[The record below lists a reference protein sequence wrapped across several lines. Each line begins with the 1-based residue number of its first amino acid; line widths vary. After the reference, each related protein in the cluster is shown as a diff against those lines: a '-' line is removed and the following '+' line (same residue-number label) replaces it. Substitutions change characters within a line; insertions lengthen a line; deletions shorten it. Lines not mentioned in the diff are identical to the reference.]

1 MSKQKRLTEM
11 TRSSGWAA
19 KIGPDVLAQVLC
31 ELPKNIK
38 DENLLVGIETSDDAA
53 VYKIN
58 DDTAVVLTV
67 DFFTPIVDDP
77 YLYGQIAAANSL
89 SDVYAMGTDPL
100 LAMNIVCF
108 PEGLCTT
115 TIEGILRGGHD
126 KVREAGAMVVGGHTI
141 EDKEPKFGLSVTG
154 FIHPDDV
161 MTNANAKV
169 GDILVLTKAIGVGVI
184 NTAFKAGVAEDKSY
198 EEAILSMRTLNKFAK
213 DAMMKVGANS
223 CTDVTGFGLMG
234 HAFEMAEGSNVSI
247 KMHTDKIPFIFG
259 ALELAAMGII
269 PAGAYAN
276 MKHIEDEVFVDEKV
290 EQNVIDCMY
299 DPQTSGGLLISVPKE
314 KEADILKALEDNV
327 TPYAVIG
334 EVVEK
339 EKHYILVD

>member
-1 MSKQKRLTEM
+1 M
-11 TRSSGWAA
+11 
-19 KIGPDVLAQVLC
+19 LC
-31 ELPKNIK
+31 ELPKNQK
-38 DENLLVGIETSDDAA
+38 DDRLLVGIETSDDAA
-53 VYKIN
+53 VYQIN
-58 DDTAVVLTV
+58 DETAVVLTV

-108 PEGLCTT
+108 PEDLCAS

-126 KVREAGAMVVGGHTI
+126 KVREANAMVVGGHTI

-161 MTNANAKV
+161 MKNSSAKT
-169 GDILVLTKAIGVGVI
+169 GDILVLTKPIGVGVV
-184 NTAFKAGVAEDKSY
+184 NTAFKADMAEKQSY
-198 EEAILSMRTLNKFAK
+198 EEAILSMRTLNKTAK
-213 DAMMKVGANS
+213 DAMMKVGANA

-234 HAFEMAEGSNVSI
+234 HAFEMAEGSGKTLHLHTESI
-247 KMHTDKIPFIFG
+247 PTIYG
-259 ALELAAMGII
+259 ALELASMGII

-276 MKHIEDEVFVDEKV
+276 MEHIKDEVLIKDGVA
-290 EQNVIDCMY
+290 QNMVDCMY
-299 DPQTSGGLLISVPKE
+299 DPQTSGGLLISLPAE
-314 KEADILKALEDNV
+314 KKDEILKELEANV

-334 EVVEK
+334 EVTDKQEY
-339 EKHYILVD
+339 YIVVD